1 MIFLTIL
8 ALGLYSCS
16 SEDVATDA
24 INGNELA
31 KGKGNSNSGSNL
43 GDYNV
48 DVQVNA
54 DGSLWT
60 YTITRANNKA
70 KNLSHFIIDLGNC
83 GDESASFVNIIYA
96 TVNGAPANLSPSEG
110 AGTGCDP
117 QAITTNF
124 VKVNFE
130 AASSWVLVI
139 KFDRG
144 YYEYTNAA
152 TWLKAGTSCNQG
164 VSIAPGCPREEYCSF
179 SQGFFFANGSF
190 NNGAS
195 ASWVD
200 GLTIGG
206 VTYTQAEGNQIWNI
220 DRGPGGNVMLNAFFQ
235 LGAVRLSGV
244 EAAVQ
249 SHADVIE
256 AYFAAK
262 GNVFNHLNAGGT
274 AFTLNYDAA
283 VFAAGSAIGSYIDA
297 NHCN

>member
-16 SEDVATDA
+16 NEDVATDA
-24 INGNELA
+24 ANANAL
-31 KGKGNSNSGSNL
+31 KSKGNSGSSL

-48 DVQVNA
+48 NVQSSA
-54 DGSLWT
+54 DGTLWT
-60 YTITRANNKA
+60 YTITKANNKA
-70 KNLSHFIIDLGNC
+70 KNLSHFIVDLGNC
-83 GDESASFVNIIYA
+83 GEESASFANIIYA
-96 TVNGAPANLSPSEG
+96 TVNGAPANLSPTEG

-117 QAITTNF
+117 QATTTNF

-130 AASSWVLVI
+130 SASSWVLVI

-144 YYEYTNAA
+144 YFEYTTAA
-152 TWLKAGTSCNQG
+152 SWLKAGTSCNQG
-164 VSIAPGCPREEYCSF
+164 VTTAPGCPREEYCSF
-179 SQGFFFANGSF
+179 SQGFFFANGSS

-206 VTYTQAEGNQIWNI
+206 VTYTQAQGNQIWNI

-274 AFTLNYDAA
+274 AFNLNYDAA